1 MALALIPTILFLS
14 VTEDL
19 KKLERRRRSQKKEV
33 VANLVL
39 IVLLTCLGAAVGE
52 IEGESMALAAFGG
65 LLGALAGMAL
75 KRNKVWLRFVRR
87 GELPELLY
95 NM

>member
-1 MALALIPTILFLS
+1 MVSL
-14 VTEDL
+14 TEDL
-19 KKLERRRRSQKKEV
+19 RKLERRGHSQKKEV

-39 IVLLTCLGAAVGE
+39 MMLLSCLGAAVAE
-52 IEGESMALAAFGG
+52 MEGESMAMAAFGG
-65 LLGALAGMAL
+65 LVGALAGMAL

>member
-1 MALALIPTILFLS
+1 M
-14 VTEDL
+14 
-19 KKLERRRRSQKKEV
+19 
-33 VANLVL
+33 ANLVL
-39 IVLLTCLGAAVGE
+39 MMLLSCLGAAVAE
-52 IEGESMALAAFGG
+52 MEGESMAMAAFGG
-65 LLGALAGMAL
+65 LVGALAGMAL

>member
-87 GELPELLY
+87 GELPE
-95 NM
+95 

>member
-1 MALALIPTILFLS
+1 MA
-14 VTEDL
+14 EM
-19 KKLERRRRSQKKEV
+19 
-33 VANLVL
+33 
-39 IVLLTCLGAAVGE
+39 
-52 IEGESMALAAFGG
+52 EGESMAMAAFGG
-65 LLGALAGMAL
+65 LVGALAGMAL